1 MVFAG
6 PLQPPVLGAN
16 IASAKIHLAN
26 DFSERQQL
34 LKDKIRFCNKLL
46 NQYRLPLVTC
56 DDNPIRFLAM
66 GKLRIA
72 KMVAQRLFEAGFWVN
87 IATFPAVS
95 MKSSGIRLTITY
107 HHTHEDIQR
116 LVACLAETLQ
126 AVLAETHE
134 SLEAVQTRFDLPISP
149 PPASTLIP
157 RPPDLRLEHY
167 TTIRDLD
174 AETWNHLLGERGCFD
189 AATLALLERNHQGP
203 SDFNTWRFHYYL
215 VRDATDKVV
224 LATFFTDAL
233 WKNDA
238 FSSAHTSEA
247 VEEKRKH
254 DPLHQVSRVFSMGCP
269 LTEGDHLFLDPQR
282 SWADA
287 LRLLLQSVRSE
298 AERAGAQTTLFR
310 DLSEEQDDITAF
322 LLDEGF
328 ARAPLPNSMVVELE
342 GTEEAW
348 LSGLSRRQRYFIR
361 REVYPK
367 RAHWTVRVVDSEH
380 PMDAQTQA
388 HVRGLYDQ
396 VKAKSLR
403 INSYP
408 VPPNL
413 IEEVTHTPGW
423 ELLLLYPTDPQTL
436 QTQVLPAAMGVCFRG
451 ESHYVPLLAGLDYT
465 YVASH
470 GAYRQLLYQMIR
482 RALELGL
489 SRVHMGLDA
498 ELEKRRMGARP
509 RACSM
514 LFQTDDSFDMDALT
528 HGAITRFKDSSSAAA

>member
-1 MVFAG
+1 MFVDHQAHASIHMAVDLLKSHGATVKLLRHNAIGHLETKLNKQAGSYRKVWYLADGIYSMHGDTAPMDILTKLQDRFPNFHLYIDDAHGFGWRGKHGCGFALEATPQHARTVVVASLSKSFGGGGGVIICPDNDVRSRILHLGGPMVFAG

-116 LVACLAETLQ
+116 LVACVAETLQ

-310 DLSEEQDDITAF
+310 DLSEQQDDITAF

-361 REVYPK
+361 REVYP
-367 RAHWTVRVVDSEH
+367 T
-380 PMDAQTQA
+380 
-388 HVRGLYDQ
+388 
-396 VKAKSLR
+396 
-403 INSYP
+403 
-408 VPPNL
+408 
-413 IEEVTHTPGW
+413 
-423 ELLLLYPTDPQTL
+423 
-436 QTQVLPAAMGVCFRG
+436 
-451 ESHYVPLLAGLDYT
+451 
-465 YVASH
+465 
-470 GAYRQLLYQMIR
+470 
-482 RALELGL
+482 RAL
-489 SRVHMGLDA
+489 D
-498 ELEKRRMGARP
+498 
-509 RACSM
+509 RACR
-514 LFQTDDSFDMDALT
+514 
-528 HGAITRFKDSSSAAA
+528 RF